1 METHTGNDRK
11 IPFQRKWFALSK
23 IIILKEKKMEI
34 LFRMLEWGLLAVKC
48 SCTIEIPSYQNMLF
62 WQLWKWKCCS
72 SHLFSWKNLLQPLDL
87 FDTPLPPSNAS
98 VKPPHYPSPSTKSKK
113 FTQFLLSLDTIHAH
127 FTCYFNFHIRAF
139 IGCLRSLMCAL
150 ALSLSLCNQTI
161 AEPSQQKSTHL
172 TRINRIYSTLLFTY
186 TPTHAQCT
194 QPMEQPNRYMCIF
207 T

>member
-1 METHTGNDRK
+1 MEFRGAKSLIKLSMSWNGNGMGMGMEMEMPSIFK
-11 IPFQRKWFALSK
+11 LEFKWFIFKDKNGNAHRKRQKNTISK
-23 IIILKEKKMEI
+23 EMICFKQNYYFEREKNGN
-34 LFRMLEWGLLAVKC
+34 FVSNVVEWGLLAVKC

-62 WQLWKWKCCS
+62 WQLWKWKCCL

-150 ALSLSLCNQTI
+150 ALSLSLSVI
-161 AEPSQQKSTHL
+161 K
-172 TRINRIYSTLLFTY
+172 R
-186 TPTHAQCT
+186 
-194 QPMEQPNRYMCIF
+194 
-207 T
+207 